1 MRRLAIMIAAV
12 LTWTAPAAAQDAPSP
27 EREAHLAL
35 ADQYLELTQGGDLV
49 KQMQNQIGAQ
59 FEDSEIPADQRQWIS
74 DQMSAVL
81 EEVIDLTL
89 VELRD
94 DVADSFTVAELEA
107 AIGFY
112 ESPVGRSIVM
122 KQVDMNMEIQEVM
135 VPLMIPRFTSVMEK
149 FCLRFDCAA
158 MGASAA
164 KN

>member
-1 MRRLAIMIAAV
+1 MRKLAIMIAAV
-12 LTWTAPAAAQDAPSP
+12 LTWTGPAAAQDAASP

-35 ADQYLELTQGGDLV
+35 ADHYLELTQGGDLV

-59 FEDSEIPADQRQWIS
+59 FEESEIPADQRQWIS

-81 EEVIDLTL
+81 EEVINLTL

-112 ESPVGRSIVM
+112 ESPIGRSIVM

-135 VPLMIPRFTSVMEK
+135 LPLMIPRFTSVMEK

-164 KN
+164 KS